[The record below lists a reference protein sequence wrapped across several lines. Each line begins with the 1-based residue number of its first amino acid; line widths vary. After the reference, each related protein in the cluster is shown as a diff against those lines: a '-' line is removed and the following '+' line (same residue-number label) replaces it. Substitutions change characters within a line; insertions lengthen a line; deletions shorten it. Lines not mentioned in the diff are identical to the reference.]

1 MITKLT
7 REIDEKTASLKLSA
21 AEVIDLKRKIAV
33 VKNENVRLEEQNK
46 KIDLLDPQIITNRKD
61 LEMMEDEEVKNRIL
75 EISQAYRGERKR
87 NEKLEQ
93 TLKRA

>member
-75 EISQAYRGERKR
+75 EIS
-87 NEKLEQ
+87 
-93 TLKRA
+93 

>member
-33 VKNENVRLEEQNK
+33 IKNENVRLEEQNK
-46 KIDLLDPQIITNRKD
+46 KLDLLDP
-61 LEMMEDEEVKNRIL
+61 
-75 EISQAYRGERKR
+75 
-87 NEKLEQ
+87 
-93 TLKRA
+93 

>member
-33 VKNENVRLEEQNK
+33 VKNENVRLEEQYK

-75 EISQAYRGERKR
+75 EIS
-87 NEKLEQ
+87 
-93 TLKRA
+93 